1 MCFNKKVVAGLA
13 IVALL
18 VLIAAPELLGRALP
32 LLFLAA
38 CPLSMVLMMR
48 AMGGM
53 GGNSDASG
61 GNSDESPNSSTG
73 SVALGSEATAREERE
88 RELEEEVN
96 RLRAEIVQREAGR
109 T

>member
-1 MCFNKKVVAGLA
+1 MCFNKKVLIGLA
-13 IVALL
+13 VVAVGVLL
-18 VLIAAPELLGRALP
+18 AAPELLGRALP

-53 GGNSDASG
+53 GANKEAVASDG
-61 GNSDESPNSSTG
+61 ESNSS
-73 SVALGSEATAREERE
+73 LGNGGPPSEMAAGEARE

-96 RLRAEIVQREAGR
+96 RLRAEIVQRRAGR
-109 T
+109 S